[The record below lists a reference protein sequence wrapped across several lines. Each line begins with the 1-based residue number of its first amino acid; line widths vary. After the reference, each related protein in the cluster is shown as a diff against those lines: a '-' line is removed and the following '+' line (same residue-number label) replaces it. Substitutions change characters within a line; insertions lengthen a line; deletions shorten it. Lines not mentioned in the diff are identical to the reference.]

1 MRTVE
6 EIKKKIGEIEND
18 GRYQAGKRK
27 PATIDINAPLA
38 LCQLVMETQIATLNW
53 VLKDPEEVPANAR
66 EK

>member
-6 EIKKKIGEIEND
+6 EIKGKIAEIEND
-18 GRYQAGKRK
+18 ERYQSGKRK

-38 LCQLVMETQIATLNW
+38 LCQLALETQISTLNW

-66 EK
+66 E